1 MCKKCKVRHILPT
14 GKKCQR
20 AFENQDQ
27 ELLSDAAV
35 SSGVGEKNAPDG
47 QLLQREILNQ
57 LGRVNRRLDQ
67 VEDRMAEADVGKT
80 QKLSKNLVTSTV
92 KKDKTLP
99 IVSDSSSDES
109 EVPSIS
115 LLKSSKLQRRVDKR
129 VREIEQD
136 LQCSGNNHKYKSK
149 RGGNIELSVKN
160 KVSWP
165 YEPILGGVQIDRG
178 YHMIS
183 FR

>member
-1 MCKKCKVRHILPT
+1 MCEKCKVRHVPPT

-20 AFENQDQ
+20 AVENQDQ

-35 SSGVGEKNAPDG
+35 FSGVGEKNAPDG
-47 QLLQREILNQ
+47 QLLQCEILNQ
-57 LGRVNRRLDQ
+57 LEHVNRCLDQ
-67 VEDRMAEADVGKT
+67 VEDRMAEADVVKT

-92 KKDKTLP
+92 KRDKVRKTLP

-129 VREIEQD
+129 
-136 LQCSGNNHKYKSK
+136 LQN
-149 RGGNIELSVKN
+149 
-160 KVSWP
+160 
-165 YEPILGGVQIDRG
+165 
-178 YHMIS
+178 
-183 FR
+183 